1 MGGREGWRGA
11 CVLVLGVQRKFEIEN
26 GKKNSNFESVD
37 AFQSD
42 LSVRLVLLKVRI
54 RAAKASK
61 EKKYILRKK
70 GEPKFVLKR
79 REKKEVLSFW

>member
-1 MGGREGWRGA
+1 
-11 CVLVLGVQRKFEIEN
+11 
-26 GKKNSNFESVD
+26 
-37 AFQSD
+37 
-42 LSVRLVLLKVRI
+42 VLLKVRI

-70 GEPKFVLKR
+70 GELKFVLKR